1 MRRIILKS
9 LKELIT
15 YNKKITI
22 CAIALICFLIVAG
35 IILCLVNSNKVGD
48 TANTEV
54 DSAADIERSGKLLA
68 DAKQEIDNLKK
79 EIPALDRDTFVTIDN
94 KVVVGFVEIKGLNI
108 NYPVINV
115 YNDNTYNYSMCRTGD
130 NMPWD
135 IEGMTI
141 YGIESYTESL
151 NNMKDGDTLIFE
163 DVAGEKY
170 EYLYDKDYAENN
182 DNNNVK
188 NYNDYGIKI
197 CTVEKNG
204 NEKKCYCFVKKE

>member
-79 EIPALDRDTFVTIDN
+79 EIPTLDRDTFVTIDN

-115 YNDNTYNYSMCRTGD
+115 YNDNTYNYSMCRKGD

-170 EYLYDKDYAENN
+170 EYLYDKDYSENN

>member
-170 EYLYDKDYAENN
+170 EYLYDKDDKENN